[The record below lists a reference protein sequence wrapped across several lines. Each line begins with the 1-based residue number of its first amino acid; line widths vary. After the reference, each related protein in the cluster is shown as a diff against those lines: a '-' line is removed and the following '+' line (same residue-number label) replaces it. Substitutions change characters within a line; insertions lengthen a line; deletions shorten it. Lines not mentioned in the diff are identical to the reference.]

1 MNVSIS
7 LSRVSLD
14 GTVLFAPPRPRPL
27 PRPLTTFL
35 PLVAAPLAAPLPRPL
50 ATPRTTLPPRTPR
63 LAPLFMILPPRGR
76 DMEALRP
83 LLPTEAELKQSQ
95 SDLVL
100 SFSLSQ
106 AYRVLALAVMP
117 PP

>member
-83 LLPTEAELKQSQ
+83 LLPTEA
-95 SDLVL
+95 DLRPHEV
-100 SFSLSQ
+100 SYW
-106 AYRVLALAVMP
+106 YR
-117 PP
+117 